1 MLDRFRLT
9 HRVFV
14 VMGVFWLIFLAVAA
28 LGFNGM
34 KQARD
39 SMDAIHDVRMRAT
52 DALSVMVRGYMD
64 NRNQVLMLFQ
74 HDPES
79 PLAKFH
85 DHSIDLHFNQIVQS
99 RQVNTDASKVVAD
112 RDIDAEER
120 ALVDDMLAKRK
131 AWQGQ
136 RDKVLDALKSGSFVP
151 DVMAVYLG
159 AVKREGNA
167 FEEAMAKLRT
177 FQADRAAQET
187 QAAQARYDQSKLAFM
202 LAVLLGAIPM
212 SIVMNLTL
220 QRMGR
225 GFRQARSAASAIAAN
240 DLTQGINPTGADEIT
255 ELLTEL
261 RTMQA
266 NLRTLLG
273 TVMRGAESISVASHQ
288 VAAGSVDLS
297 GRTEQQASSLEETAS
312 ATEQLTSSVG
322 ANADSAKQANKMA
335 HDAFEVANK
344 GGDMVKG
351 VIRTMDEINTS
362 SRKIVDII
370 AVIDSIAF
378 QTNILALNAAVEA
391 ARAGEQGRGFAV
403 VAAEVRQLAMRAGEA
418 AREIK
423 GLIATSAQN
432 VETGT
437 ALVNGAGH
445 TMGQI
450 VDSIRNVASMIS
462 DISTTTLSQ
471 TRDINDIN
479 TAVARLDQMTQQN
492 SALVE
497 ESAAASEGLRHQ
509 ANELTHLI
517 SQFVLPPQ
525 HEALPVPGP
534 VRMPALP
541 SA

>member
-39 SMDAIHDVRMRAT
+39 SMVAIHDVRMRAT
-52 DALSVMVRGYMD
+52 DALSVMIRGYLD
-64 NRNQVLMLFQ
+64 NRIQILMLFQ

-151 DVMAVYLG
+151 DVMGVYLG

-177 FQADRAAQET
+177 FQSDRAVQET
-187 QAAQARYDQSKLAFM
+187 QAAQARYDQSKLVFM

-288 VAAGSVDLS
+288 VAAGSEI
-297 GRTEQQASSLEETAS
+297 GR
-312 ATEQLTSSVG
+312 
-322 ANADSAKQANKMA
+322 A
-335 HDAFEVANK
+335 HV
-344 GGDMVKG
+344 
-351 VIRTMDEINTS
+351 
-362 SRKIVDII
+362 
-370 AVIDSIAF
+370 
-378 QTNILALNAAVEA
+378 
-391 ARAGEQGRGFAV
+391 
-403 VAAEVRQLAMRAGEA
+403 
-418 AREIK
+418 
-423 GLIATSAQN
+423 
-432 VETGT
+432 
-437 ALVNGAGH
+437 
-445 TMGQI
+445 
-450 VDSIRNVASMIS
+450 
-462 DISTTTLSQ
+462 
-471 TRDINDIN
+471 
-479 TAVARLDQMTQQN
+479 
-492 SALVE
+492 
-497 ESAAASEGLRHQ
+497 
-509 ANELTHLI
+509 
-517 SQFVLPPQ
+517 
-525 HEALPVPGP
+525 
-534 VRMPALP
+534 
-541 SA
+541 

>member
-52 DALSVMVRGYMD
+52 DALSVMVRSYLD
-64 NRNQVLMLFQ
+64 NRIQILMLFQ

-151 DVMAVYLG
+151 DVMGVYLG

-177 FQADRAAQET
+177 FQSDRAVQET
-187 QAAQARYDQSKLAFM
+187 QAAQARYDQSKLVFM

-273 TVMRGAESISVASHQ
+273 TVMRGAESISAASHQ

-403 VAAEVRQLAMRAGEA
+403 VAAEVRSLAQRSASA
-418 AREIK
+418 AKEIK
-423 GLIATSAQN
+423 ALIEDSGSKVDA
-432 VETGT
+432 GGK
-437 ALVNGAGH
+437 LVDEAGQ
-445 TMGQI
+445 TMGDI
-450 VDSIRNVASMIS
+450 VSSVKQVTDLMGEIAAASQQQRS
-462 DISTTTLSQ
+462 DIEQVTL
-471 TRDINDIN
+471 
-479 TAVARLDQMTQQN
+479 AVGQMDNATQQN
-492 SALVE
+492 AELVE
-497 ESAAASEGLRHQ
+497 EAAAAAQSLQEQ
-509 ANELTHLI
+509 AAKLA
-517 SQFVLPPQ
+517 
-525 HEALPVPGP
+525 EAVSVFKLQG
-534 VRMPALP
+534 
-541 SA
+541 

>member
-39 SMDAIHDVRMRAT
+39 SMVAIHDVRMRAT
-52 DALSVMVRGYMD
+52 DALSVMVRGYLD
-64 NRNQVLMLFQ
+64 NRIQILMLFQ

-273 TVMRGAESISVASHQ
+273 TVMRGAESISAASHQ
-288 VAAGSVDLS
+288 VAAGSADLS
-297 GRTEQQASSLEETAS
+297 GRTGQQASSLEETAS
-312 ATEQLTSSVG
+312 ATEQLTSTVG

-403 VAAEVRQLAMRAGEA
+403 VASEVRSLAQRSATA
-418 AREIK
+418 AQEIK
-423 GLIATSAQN
+423 ALIGDSVSKVESGTIQVA
-432 VETGT
+432 ETG
-437 ALVNGAGH
+437 A
-445 TMGQI
+445 TMQDTVAAIEKVAQI
-450 VDSIRNVASMIS
+450 VSNIAASSAEQARGIS
-462 DISTTTLSQ
+462 Q
-471 TRDINDIN
+471 INQ
-479 TAVARLDQMTQQN
+479 AVALMDGVTQQN
-492 SALVE
+492 TALVE
-497 ESAAASEGLRHQ
+497 ESSAASAALSEQTHRLKQ
-509 ANELTHLI
+509 A
-517 SQFVLPPQ
+517 V
-525 HEALPVPGP
+525 
-534 VRMPALP
+534 
-541 SA
+541 SAFKL